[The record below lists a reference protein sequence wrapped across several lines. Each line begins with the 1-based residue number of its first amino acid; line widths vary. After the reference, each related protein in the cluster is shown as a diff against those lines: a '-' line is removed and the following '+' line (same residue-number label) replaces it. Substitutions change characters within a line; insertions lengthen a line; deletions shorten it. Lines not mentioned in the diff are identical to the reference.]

1 MDYEKNKKRFSEYI
15 KIQLLDENFISIDK
29 EKKILSEGVNVYDF
43 DVKEARD
50 ILLEI
55 AFEKDLVFEKD
66 VNYFILE
73 VMHVFHITDREI
85 GYKEFHHI
93 VNLYQQLTKG
103 CLSEDMIRSRI
114 KQMMYDNQWKPGK
127 KQTALLKTWGSRK
140 WFTKIPI

>member
-15 KIQLLDENFISIDK
+15 KIQLLDESYISTDK

-43 DVKEARD
+43 DLKEARE

-55 AFEKDLVFEKD
+55 AFEKDLIFEKD

-73 VMHVFHITDREI
+73 VMHVFHTQDQEI
-85 GYKEFHHI
+85 GYKEFYHV

-103 CLSEDMIRSRI
+103 SLNEDEIKSRI
-114 KQMMYDNQWKPGK
+114 KQMMYDNHWKPGK
-127 KQTALLKTWGSRK
+127 KHTALLKTWGSIN
-140 WFTKIPI
+140 WFTKIPV